1 MKKILNKLIIFVV
14 VITIVLSFC
23 GCDHRKSTEFVR
35 HTASQTMRSEFKL
48 SLHCED
54 EIYVT
59 NYENRLNI
67 LGATIN
73 SKDEDN
79 VYEISLPY
87 YAASINSLEIIA
99 SDKEVCLVD
108 EDDNVILNKED
119 VISSAWYGI
128 SADLEVS
135 DELGKQLEDKIHGIT
150 YLKTHENS
158 YKVLCHF
165 PEENHNIISITVA
178 EITNDEIRFPTEK
191 MLLQFIV
198 SLSTE
203 PFQAQVDVDSTQI
216 S

>member
-1 MKKILNKLIIFVV
+1 MKKLHNRLIALLL
-14 VITIVLSFC
+14 VIITVLSFS
-23 GCDHRKSTEFVR
+23 GCDYRKATEFVR
-35 HTASQTMRSEFKL
+35 YAATQTLRSELKL
-48 SLHCED
+48 SLHFED
-54 EIYVT
+54 EIDVT

-79 VYEISLPY
+79 VYEISIPY

-135 DELGKQLEDKIHGIT
+135 DELGKQLEDKIHGLT
-150 YLKTHENS
+150 YLKTEENS
-158 YKVLCHF
+158 YKVMCHY

-191 MLLQFIV
+191 MLLQFV
-198 SLSTE
+198 VGLNSE
-203 PFQAQVDVDSTQI
+203 PFRAQVDVDSTQI